1 LDSTTRQR
9 IAMRIH
15 HSLQRQLGETVAVRA
30 LLDSDAEGREAL
42 WVCESSDDRELVDLA
57 KQFKRADQPA
67 SAAAAATAPAAGGRV
82 RQETTWAQNTTGFG
96 VSQPAEL
103 APTRDAADAGAHWL
117 HPASW
122 FGALRTQR

>member
-1 LDSTTRQR
+1 LDSTTRLR
-9 IAMRIH
+9 IATRIH
-15 HSLQRQLGETVAVRA
+15 HSLQRHLGETVAVHA

-42 WVCESSDDRELVDLA
+42 WVCESSEDRELVDLA
-57 KQFKRADQPA
+57 KQFKRANRPEA
-67 SAAAAATAPAAGGRV
+67 AMAAAAAPAAAGRV

-96 VSQPAEL
+96 LSQPAEL
-103 APTRDAADAGAHWL
+103 APARDAIEPGAHWL